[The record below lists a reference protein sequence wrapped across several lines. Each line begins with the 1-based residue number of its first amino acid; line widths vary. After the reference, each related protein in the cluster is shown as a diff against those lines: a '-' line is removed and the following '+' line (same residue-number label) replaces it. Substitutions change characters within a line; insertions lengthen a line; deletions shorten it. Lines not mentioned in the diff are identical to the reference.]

1 MSYSVPEPFATLL
14 TQYPNVTNAKYV
26 SPPDATHAVGTGDGS
41 AINPYRGIQTAV
53 DSFPP
58 LEMPPPAAVDVD
70 QADLENVFR
79 TVIVNAGYYD
89 ENVTITE
96 PGAWAFLA
104 AGNVFLI
111 SEPAFPYF
119 WDPDGQPIPDP
130 EDMRAFTLDPDT
142 TKLDAWQLFAVL
154 LAPLYGTTQDR
165 IQGGL
170 GYSQSPSPGGLKSW
184 TLLGGLVYQ
193 CVEPG
198 GGWTTIPTLILSL
211 RDVSGLFMNPGTG
224 GAWDADINFDA
235 DSLYFNQI
243 EILGNEGYQVQLTN
257 SAVESL
263 KEWSGVGAP
272 VYSGS
277 CELKARNCAFT
288 DVQMSSVDILFQNV
302 TVFNGDFIFKTYTCI
317 QGCHIEVDHWTQTVA
332 PSGVILDTYIDI
344 NHWSVPPNALI
355 VDPVTNRLS
364 RTAMNALP
372 APQANYASV
381 AWDTN
386 MPPAP

>member
-130 EDMRAFTLDPDT
+130 GNMRAFTLDPDT

-154 LAPLYGTTQDR
+154 LAPLYGTVSDKLV
-165 IQGGL
+165 GGL
-170 GYSQSPSPGGLKSW
+170 ARSPNLGPGGLKSW
-184 TLLGGLVYQ
+184 TLMGGIVYQ
-193 CVEPG
+193 CTEPG
-198 GGWTTIPTLILSL
+198 AGWTTIPTPTISL
-211 RDVSGLFMNPGTG
+211 RDVYGLIVTPL

-235 DSLYFNQI
+235 DATFFNQI
-243 EILGNEGYQVQLTN
+243 EIRGKERYQVQLTN
-257 SAVESL
+257 SAVE
-263 KEWSGVGAP
+263 KITEWGAH
-272 VYSGS
+272 VYTGS
-277 CELKARNCAFT
+277 CLLMARNCGFT
-288 DVQMSSVDILFQNV
+288 DVDMPAVELLFENV
-302 TVFNGDFIFKTYTCI
+302 SMHSGDFFFKTYTSI
-317 QGCHIEVDHWTQTVA
+317 RGCNLNVEEWEHTAA
-332 PSGVILDTYIDI
+332 PGAGAVILDTYIGV
-344 NHWSVPPNALI
+344 NAWGALLPLNALV